1 MTSPAV
7 MENPARIDAVKCQL
21 QPEGKLSRCSTA
33 TLYGIVSECNAAAV
47 QLVVE
52 FGQLFGRSAFFL
64 FVTAP
69 CRSVQRVVGG

>member
-33 TLYGIVSECNAAAV
+33 TLCGIVSECNAAAV
-47 QLVVE
+47 QLVV
-52 FGQLFGRSAFFL
+52 RSSSGSCLDALHFFCL
-64 FVTAP
+64 
-69 CRSVQRVVGG
+69 